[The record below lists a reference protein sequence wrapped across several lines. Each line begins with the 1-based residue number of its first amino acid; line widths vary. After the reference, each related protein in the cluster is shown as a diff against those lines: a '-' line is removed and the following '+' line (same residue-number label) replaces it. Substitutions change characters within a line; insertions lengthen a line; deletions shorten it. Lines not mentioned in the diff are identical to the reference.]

1 MARGDRKAV
10 SFRSFEARMQL
21 SAATQGN
28 RVIYEAS
35 HSWNATMLVTK
46 YISPMLGLTPIYEIS
61 ATLQPD
67 TIYNQP
73 RLSASKFCY
82 ASKRKLRSD
91 KFLGAIATC
100 CSSWS
105 GTFIKRYSTN
115 RRNIDGP
122 GNKRIKRNLNVG
134 KANLY

>member
-10 SFRSFEARMQL
+10 SFRSVEVRMQL

-35 HSWNATMLVTK
+35 YSWNATMLVAK

-61 ATLQPD
+61 ATLQPG

-73 RLSASKFCY
+73 RLSASKLSVTLRNGNFDPTSSLVRLQLAAR
-82 ASKRKLRSD
+82 ASRARLSKDIPPIGGILTD
-91 KFLGAIATC
+91 
-100 CSSWS
+100 
-105 GTFIKRYSTN
+105 
-115 RRNIDGP
+115 
-122 GNKRIKRNLNVG
+122 
-134 KANLY
+134 